1 MISRGKITF
10 FIPYPH
16 VWKEKLNLFILK
28 IPHKLTISFN
38 NLINLFAFTF
48 FHLKSHNNPLEFP
61 LILNLSAPHFHN
73 FLHLPH
79 KCTTKLSLFILM
91 DNLNIETFKC
101 ILITLFFLFFLMI
114 PHTASSSSPSSSHSS
129 NNNQEIQSQNPSST
143 NTELSHYHQVFYLKN
158 TDPPMFLSIQERI
171 KKLKMNRNKNKN
183 MMKQKKHRK
192 HKKKIVKNMVKSR
205 PFSVMLP
212 KGFVPPSG
220 SSPCHNDQP
229 NSVSFHCYLTS
240 TEP

>member
-1 MISRGKITF
+1 M
-10 FIPYPH
+10 
-16 VWKEKLNLFILK
+16 L
-28 IPHKLTISFN
+28 
-38 NLINLFAFTF
+38 
-48 FHLKSHNNPLEFP
+48 
-61 LILNLSAPHFHN
+61 PHFHN
-73 FLHLPH
+73 FLHLPL

-91 DNLNIETFKC
+91 DNLNQVFKC

-114 PHTASSSSPSSSHSS
+114 PHTASSSSPNSS

-158 TDPPMFLSIQERI
+158 ADPPMFLSIQERI
-171 KKLKMNRNKNKN
+171 KKRKMNRNKNKN

-192 HKKKIVKNMVKSR
+192 HKKKIVKNMVNSR